1 MKKLVTL
8 ILAAGMV
15 FSTAN
20 GASAVD
26 MKVSGEWQTAFTFA
40 DNMYNDYGAAK
51 NHEGSS
57 DGTFKAAQRIRINF
71 DMVASEYVSG
81 RV

>member
-51 NHEGSS
+51 KS
-57 DGTFKAAQRIRINF
+57 
-71 DMVASEYVSG
+71 
-81 RV
+81 